1 MKEDATTL
9 KENMEGYMEVF
20 VGGGDREGENNIIV
34 L

>member
-20 VGGGDREGENNIIV
+20 VGGDREGENNIIV

>member
-20 VGGGDREGENNIIV
+20 VGGGIGKGKII
-34 L
+34 